1 MEGFIRGMRQFV
13 SWSHLEQLLSLI
25 HQIELVVDLEPRLR
39 KQFILKTV
47 DFAKKKLWNDIYLF
61 FRLL

>member
-25 HQIELVVDLEPRLR
+25 HQIELLVDLEPRLR
-39 KQFILKTV
+39 KQFI
-47 DFAKKKLWNDIYLF
+47 
-61 FRLL
+61 

>member
-25 HQIELVVDLEPRLR
+25 HQIEVVDLEPRLR
-39 KQFILKTV
+39 KQFI
-47 DFAKKKLWNDIYLF
+47 
-61 FRLL
+61 

>member
-25 HQIELVVDLEPRLR
+25 HQIDIGYIGRVEMDHWTNQYYKRNVHGSMLID
-39 KQFILKTV
+39 KQ
-47 DFAKKKLWNDIYLF
+47 
-61 FRLL
+61 